1 LEHNVTKRFFGPA
14 LAMVS
19 LVGLASTS
27 SAHAATCS
35 PTGFFRDGIEMTAAL
50 INPVTVASPLDAT
63 GCNIGVYYDTGVAN
77 LNQVD
82 IYGANYF
89 GVLVNGDDNPV
100 VVHFNRNLIH
110 NIGEVPFNGT
120 QHGSAIYIRAFFAS
134 TVTGDVTGNVVSGY
148 QKGGIVVNGKGVKLA
163 SVNTNQVFGL
173 GHVSFIAQNGI
184 QIGYGAQP
192 TAVRGNVV
200 TGNSYIGFPG
210 DGSASGGIL
219 VVGGPGYGQCPDGN
233 DCPYTN
239 SVPMVGNTLLNNDVG
254 VYASN
259 LQADFSAAP
268 TPTTLVI
275 AFNLAGDDQCY
286 NQSYQAGISD
296 QGNTDFILFNYIAQ
310 GGGYGPSCGPNIDTT
325 GSINPIVVG
334 NVPAVGTT
342 ARSLRTSTHQV
353 RIAPEKP

>member
-1 LEHNVTKRFFGPA
+1 VTKGFFGLT
-14 LAMVS
+14 LATVFMVW
-19 LVGLASTS
+19 LAPTS
-27 SAHAATCS
+27 SARAATCS

-50 INPVTVASPLDAT
+50 INPVSVPSPLNAT
-63 GCNIGVYYDTGVAN
+63 GCNIGVYYNTGLAN
-77 LNQVD
+77 LSRVD

-89 GVLVNGDDNPV
+89 GVLVNGDDSPV
-100 VVHFNRNLIH
+100 VVHVNKNLIH

-120 QHGSAIYIRAFFAS
+120 QHGTAIYIRAFFAS

-148 QKGGIVVNGKGVKLA
+148 QKGGIVVNGKGVRLA
-163 SVNTNQVFGL
+163 KVDANQAFGL

-192 TAVRGNVV
+192 TEVRANLV

-210 DGSASGGIL
+210 DGSSAGGIL

-233 DCPYTN
+233 DCPYTT

-259 LQADFSAAP
+259 LQADFTAAP

-275 AFNLAGDDQCY
+275 ASNLAGDDQCY

-296 QGNTDFILFNYIAQ
+296 QGNTDFILFNYIVQ

-334 NVPAVGTT
+334 NVPAHAPT
-342 ARSLRTSTHQV
+342 ARRAATHQV
-353 RIAPEKP
+353 KISPEKP